1 LYVRSAGFSGTIVLA
16 LAAKHRVTYQQL
28 KGRLTS

>member
-1 LYVRSAGFSGTIVLA
+1 VRKPADGLAYALA
-16 LAAKHRVTYQQL
+16 LAAKHRVTYHQL